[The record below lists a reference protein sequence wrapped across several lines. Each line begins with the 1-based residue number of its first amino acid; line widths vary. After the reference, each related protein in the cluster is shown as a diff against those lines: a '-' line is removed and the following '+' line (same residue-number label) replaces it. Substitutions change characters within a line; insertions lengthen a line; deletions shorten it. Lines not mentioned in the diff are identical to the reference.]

1 MKRLLK
7 FSRPYYIHIIIST
20 IASICVAVANVW
32 VIDILKNI
40 IDESINGGSSGI
52 LVQLGE
58 GVLAI
63 ILGMAANYL
72 VIYTTGY
79 YGAGVLKDIRRV
91 TIQHVT
97 QLAPDYMEKNN
108 FGDLMARMSSD
119 VEDLSSYL
127 SSYFKDCIYVPILV
141 IIFVVYLVYMNPIL
155 AIACLFPLLIF
166 VPISIKLMKPIKFS
180 QVDYMHKLGRTNNNI
195 QEVCDGVDI
204 IKSYNLEEKLEKK
217 YYKDLKKT
225 LDISVTNDLRQ
236 YNVEP
241 ISRMISE
248 LPVAIALCL
257 GGYLVF
263 QDKITLGILIA
274 FVSVMKKLIDP
285 LQSAYQLVFRT
296 KLAMVS
302 VERVFYIL
310 DEPKEQEYSKGQDGS
325 KNQDVLKEQEVEQ
338 HREIDAN
345 NNDVFTLKN
354 VSFAYDGMVEKKN
367 ALEGIDLIIGK
378 GKKIAFVGR
387 SGGGKSTL
395 LKLLYKHYV
404 ITDGEIMYHGI
415 NYSDLNP
422 DQLRDN
428 IALISQD
435 AFLFPMSIKDNIRI
449 GNPNASNEE
458 IMIASKVAN
467 CNEFIE
473 EFPEKYETL
482 VGEKGT
488 LLSGGQKQRI
498 SIARAILKNCPV
510 ILLDE
515 PTSALDKKSEKLVNE
530 AIDRISKDKT
540 VVVVAHRIST
550 IVNADEIVVID
561 DGKIVEKGE
570 HAILMKRNGLYSKIY
585 TEYVSGG
592 GYIA

>member
-1 MKRLLK
+1 MKKLLK
-7 FSRPYYIHIIIST
+7 FSRPYYIHIIISA
-20 IASICVAVANVW
+20 IASICGAVANVW
-32 VIDILKNI
+32 VIDILKNV

-52 LVQLGE
+52 FVKIGE
-58 GVLAI
+58 GGLAI
-63 ILGMAANYL
+63 ILGMVANYL
-72 VIYTTGY
+72 IIYTTGY
-79 YGAGVLKDIRRV
+79 YGAGVLKDIRSA
-91 TIQHVT
+91 TIKHVI

-119 VEDLSSYL
+119 VEDISSYL

-141 IIFVVYLVYMNPIL
+141 IIFVVYLVFMNPLL
-155 AIACLFPLLIF
+155 AVACLFPLLIF
-166 VPISIKLMKPIKFS
+166 VPISIKLMKPIKYS
-180 QVDYMHKLGRTNNNI
+180 QVDYMQKLGKTNNNI

-204 IKSYNLEEKLEKK
+204 IKSYGLEKILEKK
-217 YYKDLKKT
+217 YHKDLKKT
-225 LDISVTNDLRQ
+225 LDISFTNDLRQ

-263 QDKITLGILIA
+263 RGDISLGVLIA

-285 LQSAYQLVFRT
+285 LQSAYQLVIRT
-296 KLAMVS
+296 KMAMVS
-302 VERVFYIL
+302 VDRVFYIL
-310 DEPKEQEYSKGQDGS
+310 DEIKEQEGQQYRNINLD
-325 KNQDVLKEQEVEQ
+325 NEE
-338 HREIDAN
+338 
-345 NNDVFTLKN
+345 VFTLKN

-367 ALEGIDLIIGK
+367 ALEDIDLTIKK

-395 LKLLYKHYV
+395 LKLLYKHYE
-404 ITDGEIMYHGI
+404 ITGGEIMFHGM
-415 NYSDLNP
+415 NYNEMNP

-428 IALISQD
+428 ISLISQD
-435 AFLFPMSIKDNIRI
+435 AFLFPMSIEDNIRI
-449 GNPNASNEE
+449 GNPDASKVE

-467 CNEFIE
+467 CHEFIE

-530 AIDRISKDKT
+530 AIDWISKEKT

-550 IVNADEIVVID
+550 IMNADEIVVID
-561 DGKIVEKGE
+561 DGKIAEKGN
-570 HAILMKRNGLYSKIY
+570 HNNLMKLNGLYSKIY

-592 GYIA
+592 GSMS

>member
-1 MKRLLK
+1 MKKLLK
-7 FSRPYYIHIIIST
+7 FSRPYYIHIIISA
-20 IASICVAVANVW
+20 IASICGAVANVW
-32 VIDILKNI
+32 VIDILKNV

-52 LVQLGE
+52 FVKIGE
-58 GVLAI
+58 GGLAI
-63 ILGMAANYL
+63 ILGMVANYL
-72 VIYTTGY
+72 IIYTTGY
-79 YGAGVLKDIRRV
+79 YGAGVLKDIRSA
-91 TIQHVT
+91 TIKHVI

-119 VEDLSSYL
+119 VEDISSYL

-141 IIFVVYLVYMNPIL
+141 IIFVVYLVFMNPLL
-155 AIACLFPLLIF
+155 AVACLFPLLIF
-166 VPISIKLMKPIKFS
+166 VPISIKLMKPIKYS
-180 QVDYMHKLGRTNNNI
+180 QVDYMQKLGKTNNNI

-204 IKSYNLEEKLEKK
+204 IKSYGLEKILEKK
-217 YYKDLKKT
+217 YHKDLKKT
-225 LDISVTNDLRQ
+225 LDISFTNDLRQ

-263 QDKITLGILIA
+263 RGDISLGVLIA

-285 LQSAYQLVFRT
+285 LQSAYQLVIRT
-296 KLAMVS
+296 KMAMVS
-302 VERVFYIL
+302 VDRVFYIL
-310 DEPKEQEYSKGQDGS
+310 DEIKEQEGQQYRNINLD
-325 KNQDVLKEQEVEQ
+325 NEE
-338 HREIDAN
+338 
-345 NNDVFTLKN
+345 VFTLKN

-367 ALEGIDLIIGK
+367 SLEDIDLTIKK
-378 GKKIAFVGR
+378 GEKIAFVGR

-395 LKLLYKHYV
+395 LKLLYKHYE
-404 ITDGEIMYHGI
+404 ITGGEIMFHGM
-415 NYSDLNP
+415 NYNEMNP

-435 AFLFPMSIKDNIRI
+435 AFLFPMSIEDNIRI
-449 GNPNASNEE
+449 GNSDASKVE
-458 IMIASKVAN
+458 IMIASKIAN
-467 CNEFIE
+467 CHEFIE
-473 EFPEKYETL
+473 EFPGKYETL

-530 AIDRISKDKT
+530 AIDWISKEKT

-550 IVNADEIVVID
+550 IMNADEIVVID
-561 DGKIVEKGE
+561 DGKIAEKGN
-570 HAILMKRNGLYSKIY
+570 HNNLMKLNGLYSKIY

-592 GYIA
+592 GSMS

>member
-1 MKRLLK
+1 M
-7 FSRPYYIHIIIST
+7 
-20 IASICVAVANVW
+20 
-32 VIDILKNI
+32 
-40 IDESINGGSSGI
+40 
-52 LVQLGE
+52 Q
-58 GVLAI
+58 
-63 ILGMAANYL
+63 
-72 VIYTTGY
+72 
-79 YGAGVLKDIRRV
+79 
-91 TIQHVT
+91 
-97 QLAPDYMEKNN
+97 
-108 FGDLMARMSSD
+108 
-119 VEDLSSYL
+119 
-127 SSYFKDCIYVPILV
+127 
-141 IIFVVYLVYMNPIL
+141 
-155 AIACLFPLLIF
+155 
-166 VPISIKLMKPIKFS
+166 
-180 QVDYMHKLGRTNNNI
+180 KLGKTNNNI

-204 IKSYNLEEKLEKK
+204 IKSYGLEKILEKK
-217 YYKDLKKT
+217 YHKDLKKT
-225 LDISVTNDLRQ
+225 LDISFTNDLRQ

-263 QDKITLGILIA
+263 RGDISLGVLIA

-285 LQSAYQLVFRT
+285 LQSAYQLVIRT
-296 KLAMVS
+296 KMAMVS
-302 VERVFYIL
+302 VDRVFYIL
-310 DEPKEQEYSKGQDGS
+310 DEIKEQEGQQYRNINLD
-325 KNQDVLKEQEVEQ
+325 NEE
-338 HREIDAN
+338 
-345 NNDVFTLKN
+345 VFTLKN

-367 ALEGIDLIIGK
+367 SLEDIDLTIKK
-378 GKKIAFVGR
+378 GEKIAFVGR

-395 LKLLYKHYV
+395 LKLLYKHYE
-404 ITDGEIMYHGI
+404 ITGGEIMFHGM
-415 NYSDLNP
+415 NYNEMNP

-435 AFLFPMSIKDNIRI
+435 AFLFPMSIEDNIRI
-449 GNPNASNEE
+449 GNSDASKVE

-467 CNEFIE
+467 CHEFIE

-530 AIDRISKDKT
+530 AIDWISKEKT

-550 IVNADEIVVID
+550 IMNADEIVVID
-561 DGKIVEKGE
+561 DGKIAEKGN
-570 HAILMKRNGLYSKIY
+570 HNNLMKLNGLYSKIY

-592 GYIA
+592 GSMS

>member
-1 MKRLLK
+1 MKKLLK
-7 FSRPYYIHIIIST
+7 FSRPYYIHIIISA
-20 IASICVAVANVW
+20 IASICGAVANVW
-32 VIDILKNI
+32 VIDILKNV

-52 LVQLGE
+52 FVKIGE
-58 GVLAI
+58 GGLAI
-63 ILGMAANYL
+63 ILGMVANSL
-72 VIYTTGY
+72 IIYTTGY
-79 YGAGVLKDIRRV
+79 YGAGVLKDIRSA
-91 TIQHVT
+91 TIKHVI

-119 VEDLSSYL
+119 VEDISSYL

-141 IIFVVYLVYMNPIL
+141 IIFVVYLVFMNPLL
-155 AIACLFPLLIF
+155 AVACLFPLLIF
-166 VPISIKLMKPIKFS
+166 VPISIKLMKPIKYS
-180 QVDYMHKLGRTNNNI
+180 QVDYMQKLGKTNNNI

-204 IKSYNLEEKLEKK
+204 IKSYGLEKILEKK
-217 YYKDLKKT
+217 YHKDLKKT
-225 LDISVTNDLRQ
+225 LDISFTNDLRQ

-263 QDKITLGILIA
+263 RGDISLGVLIA

-285 LQSAYQLVFRT
+285 LQSAYQLVIRT
-296 KLAMVS
+296 KMAMVS
-302 VERVFYIL
+302 VDRVFYIL
-310 DEPKEQEYSKGQDGS
+310 DEIKEQEGQQYRNINLD
-325 KNQDVLKEQEVEQ
+325 NEE
-338 HREIDAN
+338 
-345 NNDVFTLKN
+345 VFTLKN

-367 ALEGIDLIIGK
+367 SLEDIDLTIKK
-378 GKKIAFVGR
+378 GEKIAFVGR

-395 LKLLYKHYV
+395 LKLLYKHYE
-404 ITDGEIMYHGI
+404 ITGGEIMFHGM
-415 NYSDLNP
+415 NYNEMNP

-435 AFLFPMSIKDNIRI
+435 AFLFPMSIEDNIRI
-449 GNPNASNEE
+449 GNSDASKVE
-458 IMIASKVAN
+458 IMIASKIAN
-467 CNEFIE
+467 CHEFIE
-473 EFPEKYETL
+473 EFPGKYETL

-530 AIDRISKDKT
+530 AIDWISKEKT

-550 IVNADEIVVID
+550 IMNADEIVVID
-561 DGKIVEKGE
+561 DGKIAEKGN
-570 HAILMKRNGLYSKIY
+570 HNNLMKLNGLYSKIY

-592 GYIA
+592 GSMS

>member
-20 IASICVAVANVW
+20 IASICVALANVW
-32 VIDILKNI
+32 VIDILKNV
-40 IDESINGGSSGI
+40 IDESIHGGTSGL
-52 LVQLGE
+52 LVQLCE
-58 GVLAI
+58 GGLAI

-79 YGAGVLKDIRRV
+79 YGASVLKDIRSV
-91 TIQHVT
+91 TIQHVIK
-97 QLAPDYMEKNN
+97 LAPDYMEKNN

-119 VEDLSSYL
+119 VEGISDYL

-141 IIFVVYLVYMNPIL
+141 IIFVVYLVFMNPLL
-155 AIACLFPLLIF
+155 AVACLFPLLIF
-166 VPISIKLMKPIKFS
+166 VPISIKLMKPIKYS
-180 QVDYMHKLGRTNNNI
+180 QVDYMQKLGKTNNNI

-204 IKSYNLEEKLEKK
+204 IKSYGLEKILEKK
-217 YYKDLKKT
+217 YHKDLKKT
-225 LDISVTNDLRQ
+225 LDISFTNDLRQ

-263 QDKITLGILIA
+263 RGDISLGVLIA

-285 LQSAYQLVFRT
+285 LQSAYQLVIRT
-296 KLAMVS
+296 KMAMVS
-302 VERVFYIL
+302 VDRVFYIL
-310 DEPKEQEYSKGQDGS
+310 DEIKEQEGQQYRNINLD
-325 KNQDVLKEQEVEQ
+325 NEE
-338 HREIDAN
+338 
-345 NNDVFTLKN
+345 VFTLKN

-367 ALEGIDLIIGK
+367 SLEDIDLTIKK
-378 GKKIAFVGR
+378 GEKIAFVGR

-395 LKLLYKHYV
+395 LKLLYKHYE
-404 ITDGEIMYHGI
+404 ITGGEIMFHGM
-415 NYSDLNP
+415 NYNEMNP

-435 AFLFPMSIKDNIRI
+435 AFLFPMSIEDNIRI
-449 GNPNASNEE
+449 GNPDASKVE

-467 CNEFIE
+467 CHEFIE

-530 AIDRISKDKT
+530 AIDWISKEKT

-550 IVNADEIVVID
+550 IMNADEIVVID
-561 DGKIVEKGE
+561 DGKIAEKGN
-570 HAILMKRNGLYSKIY
+570 HNNLMKLNGLYSKIY

-592 GYIA
+592 GSMS

>member
-7 FSRPYYIHIIIST
+7 FSRPYYIYIIIST
-20 IASICVAVANVW
+20 IASIGVALANVW
-32 VIDILKNI
+32 VIDILKNV
-40 IDESINGGSSGI
+40 IDESINGGSSSI
-52 LVQLGE
+52 FIQLGE
-58 GVLAI
+58 GGLAI

-79 YGAGVLKDIRRV
+79 YGAGVLKDIRSV
-91 TIQHVT
+91 TIKHVT
-97 QLAPDYMEKNN
+97 QLAPDYMEKND

-119 VEDLSSYL
+119 VEGISDYL
-127 SSYFKDCIYVPILV
+127 SSSFKDCIYVPILV
-141 IIFVVYLVYMNPIL
+141 VIFVVYLVYMNPIL
-155 AIACLFPLLIF
+155 AVACLFPLLIF

-180 QVDYMHKLGRTNNNI
+180 QMEYSKKLGRTNNNI
-195 QEVCDGVDI
+195 QEVCDGIDI

-225 LDISVTNDLRQ
+225 LDISFTNDLRQ

-263 QDKITLGILIA
+263 QNQITLGVLVA

-285 LQSAYQLVFRT
+285 LQSAYQLVVRT
-296 KLAMVS
+296 QWAMVS

-310 DEPKEQEYSKGQDGS
+310 DEPKEQED
-325 KNQDVLKEQEVEQ
+325 NQYCEVD
-338 HREIDAN
+338 IDN
-345 NNDVFTLKN
+345 EDVFTLKN

-367 ALEGIDLIIGK
+367 ALEGIDLTIGK

-395 LKLLYKHYV
+395 LKLLYKHYT
-404 ITDGEIMYHGI
+404 ITDGEMMFHGI
-415 NYSDLNP
+415 RYSDLNP
-422 DQLRDN
+422 NQLRDN

-435 AFLFPMSIKDNIRI
+435 AFLFPMSIEDNIRI
-449 GNPNASNEE
+449 GNPKASKEE
-458 IMIASKVAN
+458 IVNASKVAN
-467 CNEFIE
+467 CHEFVE
-473 EFPEKYETL
+473 EFPEKYETM

-515 PTSALDKKSEKLVNE
+515 PTSALDKKSEQLVNE

-561 DGKIVEKGE
+561 DGKIIEKGK
-570 HAILMKRNGLYSKIY
+570 HDILMKQNGLYSKIY
-585 TEYVSGG
+585 TEYISDGG
-592 GYIA
+592 SLA

>member
-7 FSRPYYIHIIIST
+7 FSRPYYIYIAIST
-20 IASICVAVANVW
+20 IASICVAMANVW

-52 LVQLGE
+52 FVKLGE

-63 ILGMAANYL
+63 LLGMAANYL
-72 VIYTTGY
+72 VIYTIGY
-79 YGAGVLKDIRRV
+79 YGAGVLKDIRSV

-119 VEDLSSYL
+119 VEGISGYL

-141 IIFVVYLVYMNPIL
+141 IIFVVYLVYMNPVL
-155 AIACLFPLLIF
+155 AIACLFPLLIL
-166 VPISIKLMKPIKFS
+166 VPISIKLMKPIKYS
-180 QVDYMHKLGRTNNNI
+180 QYEYMHKLGKTNNNI
-195 QEVCDGVDI
+195 QEVCDGIDI
-204 IKSYNLEEKLEKK
+204 VKSYNLEKTLEKK
-217 YYKDLKKT
+217 YYKDLKET

-263 QDKITLGILIA
+263 QDKISLGVLIA

-285 LQSAYQLVFRT
+285 LQSAYQLVVRT
-296 KLAMVS
+296 KMAMVS

-310 DEPKEQEYSKGQDGS
+310 DEPKEQEDPKQQDISKQ
-325 KNQDVLKEQEVEQ
+325 QQKEQYGKINLENE
-338 HREIDAN
+338 
-345 NNDVFTLKN
+345 DVFTLKN

-367 ALEGIDLIIGK
+367 ALEGIDLTIGK

-404 ITDGEIMYHGI
+404 ITEGEMLYHGI
-415 NYSDLNP
+415 PFSELNP
-422 DQLRDN
+422 NQLRDN

-449 GNPNASNEE
+449 GNPNASIEE
-458 IMIASKVAN
+458 IINAAKVAN

-540 VVVVAHRIST
+540 VVVVAHRITT

-561 DGKIVEKGE
+561 DGKIVEKGK
-570 HAILMKRNGLYSKIY
+570 HDILMKRNGLYSKIY

-592 GYIA
+592 GYMA

>member
-7 FSRPYYIHIIIST
+7 LSRPYYIYIIIST
-20 IASICVAVANVW
+20 IASVCVAVANVW
-32 VIDILKNI
+32 VIDILKNV

-52 LVQLGE
+52 FVKLGE
-58 GVLAI
+58 GALAI

-79 YGAGVLKDIRRV
+79 YGAGILKDIRSV

-97 QLAPDYMEKNN
+97 ELAPDYMEKNN

-119 VEDLSSYL
+119 VEGISGYL

-141 IIFVVYLVYMNPIL
+141 IIFVVYLVYMNSIL
-155 AIACLFPLLIF
+155 AAVCLLPLLIF
-166 VPISIKLMKPIKFS
+166 VPISIKLMKPIKYS
-180 QVDYMHKLGRTNNNI
+180 QFEYMQILGRTNNNI
-195 QEVCDGVDI
+195 QEVCDGIDI
-204 IKSYNLEEKLEKK
+204 IKSYNLENILEKK
-217 YYKDLKKT
+217 YYKDLQKT
-225 LDISVTNDLRQ
+225 LDISITNDLRQ

-263 QDKITLGILIA
+263 GDKITLGVLIA

-285 LQSAYQLVFRT
+285 LQSAYQLVIRT

-302 VERVFYIL
+302 VERVLYIL
-310 DEPKEQEYSKGQDGS
+310 DEPKEQEEPKGQDDPRG
-325 KNQDVLKEQEVEQ
+325 QDDPQYREVDTDNE
-338 HREIDAN
+338 
-345 NNDVFTLKN
+345 DVFTLKN

-367 ALEGIDLIIGK
+367 ALEGINLTIRK
-378 GKKIAFVGR
+378 GKKVAFVGR

-395 LKLLYKHYV
+395 LKLLYKHYA
-404 ITDGEIMYHGI
+404 ITDGKIMYHGI
-415 NYSDLNP
+415 EYSDLNP
-422 DQLRDN
+422 NQLRDN

-435 AFLFPMSIKDNIRI
+435 AFLFPMSIEDNIRI
-449 GNPNASNEE
+449 GNPKASKDE
-458 IMIASKVAN
+458 IVSASKVAN
-467 CNEFIE
+467 CHEFIE
-473 EFPEKYETL
+473 EFPQKYETL

-530 AIDRISKDKT
+530 AIDKISMGKT
-540 VVVVAHRIST
+540 VVVVAHRITT

-561 DGKIVEKGE
+561 DGKIVEKGTNDTL
-570 HAILMKRNGLYSKIY
+570 IKLNGLYSKIY
-585 TEYVSGG
+585 AEYVSDG
-592 GYIA
+592 GYMA

>member
-7 FSRPYYIHIIIST
+7 LSRPYYIYIIIST
-20 IASICVAVANVW
+20 IASVCVAVANVW
-32 VIDILKNI
+32 VIDILKNV

-52 LVQLGE
+52 FVKLGE
-58 GVLAI
+58 GALAI

-79 YGAGVLKDIRRV
+79 YGAGILKDIRSV

-97 QLAPDYMEKNN
+97 ELAPDYMEKNN

-119 VEDLSSYL
+119 VEGISGYL

-141 IIFVVYLVYMNPIL
+141 IIFVVYLVYMNSIL
-155 AIACLFPLLIF
+155 AAVCLLPLLIF
-166 VPISIKLMKPIKFS
+166 VPISIKLMKPIKYS
-180 QVDYMHKLGRTNNNI
+180 QFEYMQILGRTNNNI
-195 QEVCDGVDI
+195 QEVCDGIDI
-204 IKSYNLEEKLEKK
+204 IKSYNLENILEKK
-217 YYKDLKKT
+217 YYKDLQKT
-225 LDISVTNDLRQ
+225 LDISITNDLRQ

-263 QDKITLGILIA
+263 GNKITLGVLIA

-285 LQSAYQLVFRT
+285 LQSAYQLVIRT

-302 VERVFYIL
+302 VERVLYIL
-310 DEPKEQEYSKGQDGS
+310 DEPKEQEEPKGQDDPRG
-325 KNQDVLKEQEVEQ
+325 QDDPQYREVDTDNE
-338 HREIDAN
+338 
-345 NNDVFTLKN
+345 DVFTLKN

-367 ALEGIDLIIGK
+367 ALEGINLTIRK
-378 GKKIAFVGR
+378 GKKVAFVGR

-395 LKLLYKHYV
+395 LKLLYKHYA
-404 ITDGEIMYHGI
+404 ITDGKIMYHGI
-415 NYSDLNP
+415 EYSDLNP
-422 DQLRDN
+422 NQLRDN

-435 AFLFPMSIKDNIRI
+435 AFLFPMSIEDNIRI
-449 GNPNASNEE
+449 GNPKASKDE
-458 IMIASKVAN
+458 IVSASKVAN
-467 CNEFIE
+467 CHEFIE
-473 EFPEKYETL
+473 EFPQKYETL

-530 AIDRISKDKT
+530 AIDKISMGKT
-540 VVVVAHRIST
+540 VVVVAHRITT

-561 DGKIVEKGE
+561 DGKIVEKGTNDTL
-570 HAILMKRNGLYSKIY
+570 IKLNGLYSKIY
-585 TEYVSGG
+585 AEYVSDG
-592 GYIA
+592 GYMA

>member
-20 IASICVAVANVW
+20 IASVCVALANVW
-32 VIDILKNI
+32 VIDILKNV
-40 IDESINGGSSGI
+40 IDESINGVSSGI
-52 LVQLGE
+52 FVKLGE
-58 GVLAI
+58 GALAI
-63 ILGMAANYL
+63 CLGMAANYL

-79 YGAGVLKDIRRV
+79 YGAGILKDIRSV

-97 QLAPDYMEKNN
+97 ELAPDYMEKND

-119 VEDLSSYL
+119 VEGISGYL

-155 AIACLFPLLIF
+155 AVACLFPLLIF
-166 VPISIKLMKPIKFS
+166 VPISIKLMKPIKYS
-180 QVDYMHKLGRTNNNI
+180 QFEYMQKLGKTNNNI

-204 IKSYNLEEKLEKK
+204 IKSYNLENILEKK

-225 LDISVTNDLRQ
+225 LDISATNDLRQ

-263 QDKITLGILIA
+263 GDKITLGVLIA

-285 LQSAYQLVFRT
+285 LQSAYQLVVRT

-302 VERVFYIL
+302 VERVLYIL
-310 DEPKEQEYSKGQDGS
+310 DEPKEQDEPKGQEDP
-325 KNQDVLKEQEVEQ
+325 QFREVD
-338 HREIDAN
+338 IDN
-345 NNDVFTLKN
+345 EYVFTLKN

-367 ALEGIDLIIGK
+367 ALEGINLTIRK
-378 GKKIAFVGR
+378 GKKVAFVGR

-395 LKLLYKHYV
+395 LKLLYKHYA
-404 ITDGEIMYHGI
+404 ITDGKIMYHSI
-415 NYSDLNP
+415 DYNDLNP
-422 DQLRDN
+422 NRLRDN

-435 AFLFPMSIKDNIRI
+435 AFLFPMSIEDNIRI
-449 GNPNASNEE
+449 GNPEASKEE
-458 IMIASKVAN
+458 ITLAAKVAN
-467 CNEFIE
+467 CHEFIE

-498 SIARAILKNCPV
+498 SIARAILKNGPV

-530 AIDRISKDKT
+530 AIDKISMGKT
-540 VVVVAHRIST
+540 VVVVAHRITT

-561 DGKIVEKGE
+561 DGKIVEKGN
-570 HAILMKRNGLYSKIY
+570 HDTLIKLNGLYSKIY
-585 TEYVSGG
+585 AEYVSDG
-592 GYIA
+592 GYMS

>member
-20 IASICVAVANVW
+20 IASVCVAVANVW

-40 IDESINGGSSGI
+40 IDESINGGFSGI
-52 LVQLGE
+52 FIKLGE
-58 GVLAI
+58 GALAI

-79 YGAGVLKDIRRV
+79 YGASVLKDIRSV

-97 QLAPDYMEKNN
+97 KLAPDYMEKNN

-119 VEDLSSYL
+119 VEGISDYL

-155 AIACLFPLLIF
+155 AVACLFPLLIF
-166 VPISIKLMKPIKFS
+166 VPISIKLMKPIKYS
-180 QVDYMHKLGRTNNNI
+180 QFEYMQKLGRTNNNI

-204 IKSYNLEEKLEKK
+204 IKSYNLEEILEKK

-263 QDKITLGILIA
+263 QDKITLGVLIA

-285 LQSAYQLVFRT
+285 LQSAYQLVVRT
-296 KLAMVS
+296 KMAMVS

-310 DEPKEQEYSKGQDGS
+310 DEPKEQEKTQYRKIDPTSK
-325 KNQDVLKEQEVEQ
+325 
-338 HREIDAN
+338 
-345 NNDVFTLKN
+345 DVFTLKN
-354 VSFAYDGMVEKKN
+354 VSFAYDGMIEKKN
-367 ALEGIDLIIGK
+367 ALEGINLTIGK

-395 LKLLYKHYV
+395 LKLLYKHYA
-404 ITDGEIMYHGI
+404 ITGGQMMFYGI
-415 NYSDLNP
+415 NYNEMNP
-422 DQLRDN
+422 NQLRDN

-435 AFLFPMSIKDNIRI
+435 AFLFPMSIEDNIRI
-449 GNPNASNEE
+449 GNPKASKEE
-458 IMIASKVAN
+458 IMSAAKVAN
-467 CNEFIE
+467 CHEFIE

-540 VVVVAHRIST
+540 VIVVAHRITT

-561 DGKIVEKGE
+561 DGKIIEKGK
-570 HAILMKRNGLYSKIY
+570 HNILMKQNGLYSKIY

-592 GYIA
+592 GYMA

>member
-1 MKRLLK
+1 MNRLLK
-7 FSRPYYIHIIIST
+7 FSRPYYIYIFIST

-32 VIDILKNI
+32 VIDILKNV
-40 IDESINGGSSGI
+40 IDESINGRSSGI
-52 LVQLGE
+52 FVQLGE
-58 GVLAI
+58 GGLAI
-63 ILGMAANYL
+63 VLGMAANYL

-79 YGAGVLKDIRRV
+79 YGAGVLKDIRSV
-91 TIQHVT
+91 TIKHVT
-97 QLAPDYMEKNN
+97 QLAPDYMEKND

-119 VEDLSSYL
+119 VEGISDYL
-127 SSYFKDCIYVPILV
+127 SSSFKDCIYVPILV
-141 IIFVVYLVYMNPIL
+141 VIFVVYLVYMNPIL
-155 AIACLFPLLIF
+155 AVACLFPLLIF

-180 QVDYMHKLGRTNNNI
+180 QMEYSKKLGKTNNNI

-225 LDISVTNDLRQ
+225 LDISFTNDLRQ

-263 QDKITLGILIA
+263 QDKITLGVLVA

-285 LQSAYQLVFRT
+285 LQSAYQLVVRT
-296 KLAMVS
+296 KWAMVS

-310 DEPKEQEYSKGQDGS
+310 NEPKEQEGTKGQKDT
-325 KNQDVLKEQEVEQ
+325 
-338 HREIDAN
+338 HYREIDADN
-345 NNDVFTLKN
+345 EAVFTLKN

-367 ALEGIDLIIGK
+367 ALDNIDLTIGK

-395 LKLLYKHYV
+395 LKLLYKHYA
-404 ITDGEIMYHGI
+404 ITDGEILFHGI
-415 NYSDLNP
+415 CYSDLNP
-422 DQLRDN
+422 NQLRDN

-435 AFLFPMSIKDNIRI
+435 AFLFPMSIEDNIRI
-449 GNPNASNEE
+449 GNPKASKDE
-458 IMIASKVAN
+458 IVIASKVAN
-467 CNEFIE
+467 CHEFVE
-473 EFPEKYETL
+473 EFPDKYETM

-515 PTSALDKKSEKLVNE
+515 PTSALDKKSEQLVNE

-561 DGKIVEKGE
+561 NGKIVEKGK
-570 HAILMKRNGLYSKIY
+570 HDILMKRNGLYSKIY
-585 TEYVSGG
+585 TEYISDGG
-592 GYIA
+592 SLA